1 MYNKRSNDRIVLKQP
16 RQLAD
21 ACYTLKAVVGKLVR
35 VLIFPR
41 HVERHAAE
49 APIESIG
56 MMSLLKELP
65 TMSSLCG
72 STRSVRHND
81 RHAALHLSAT
91 IST

>member
-1 MYNKRSNDRIVLKQP
+1 MLVIRSRRSWENSS
-16 RQLAD
+16 
-21 ACYTLKAVVGKLVR
+21 ACSYFHVTWNGTYT
-35 VLIFPR
+35 
-41 HVERHAAE
+41 AE

-81 RHAALHLSAT
+81 RHAALLLSAT